1 MADDER
7 RAKRSRF
14 DQTEPEPRRASR
26 FDRRS
31 RSPSSRQPESTR
43 TRSPLS
49 REPFSPGADDS
60 RKSGSVDP
68 AAAAAAAAAKINA
81 QLQAKK
87 GIQHVDVPPIRST
100 ASPAP
105 NAASPSSAS
114 DTKKLNTE
122 IYVADGDYIKDI
134 EINDLRNRYTLTKG
148 STQKMIKDQTGADV
162 TTRGSYYPDKS
173 MATPANPPLYLHVT
187 STTKEGLEKA
197 VALIDE
203 LMQKEL
209 PNLVDERRFRRREP
223 DQVERD
229 EYGRR
234 KWPEERIPVDL
245 EPIPGFN
252 LRAQVVGQGGAYV
265 KHIQQKTRCKVQ
277 IKGRGSGF
285 LEPSTGRESDEPM
298 FLHVAGPDPND
309 VQAAKELCED
319 LLANVREQYQR
330 FKDNPPQHSYGGYG
344 QRGGDRYYGGGY
356 GGGYSSQHNQQHSN
370 SPSATASP
378 AQATS
383 GTSGAAGAGSP
394 ADYSAQYAQY
404 YGADPYAAYGGYQ
417 NYVAYY
423 QYYQQAAQQ
432 QQQQQ
437 QQSSQ
442 SQSPAPPPPPPAGE
456 APPPPP
462 PGSGAPPPPPAGGGS

>member
-148 STQKMIKDQTGADV
+148 STQKMHLP
-162 TTRGSYYPDKS
+162 YPHFH
-173 MATPANPPLYLHVT
+173 LLT
-187 STTKEGLEKA
+187 STA
-197 VALIDE
+197 
-203 LMQKEL
+203 
-209 PNLVDERRFRRREP
+209 
-223 DQVERD
+223 
-229 EYGRR
+229 
-234 KWPEERIPVDL
+234 
-245 EPIPGFN
+245 
-252 LRAQVVGQGGAYV
+252 
-265 KHIQQKTRCKVQ
+265 
-277 IKGRGSGF
+277 
-285 LEPSTGRESDEPM
+285 
-298 FLHVAGPDPND
+298 
-309 VQAAKELCED
+309 
-319 LLANVREQYQR
+319 
-330 FKDNPPQHSYGGYG
+330 
-344 QRGGDRYYGGGY
+344 
-356 GGGYSSQHNQQHSN
+356 
-370 SPSATASP
+370 
-378 AQATS
+378 
-383 GTSGAAGAGSP
+383 
-394 ADYSAQYAQY
+394 
-404 YGADPYAAYGGYQ
+404 
-417 NYVAYY
+417 
-423 QYYQQAAQQ
+423 
-432 QQQQQ
+432 
-437 QQSSQ
+437 
-442 SQSPAPPPPPPAGE
+442 
-456 APPPPP
+456 
-462 PGSGAPPPPPAGGGS
+462 